1 MSQKRLKFQALK
13 QKLVSKRR
21 FIIYNEDTLEESFS
35 LKLTLMNVFVASSLS
50 AILIVFVTTFIIA
63 FTPLR
68 EYIPGYASTKLRKEA
83 TELALKSDSLALA
96 LKKNDAY
103 LKSVVKVLN
112 GDLEYEQINKDS
124 IMSSDNSSA
133 TIENNAPSKAELQLR
148 EQILQEEKLLSK
160 EKKGKK

>member
-21 FIIYNEDTLEESFS
+21 LIIYNEDTLEESFS

-68 EYIPGYASTKLRKEA
+68 EYIPGYASTQLKKQA
-83 TELALKSDSLALA
+83 AALTIKSDSL
-96 LKKNDAY
+96 LKVTKANNAY
-103 LKSVVKVLN
+103 IQSVKSVLN
-112 GDLEYEQINKDS
+112 GDLEYTKLNKDS
-124 IMSSDNSSA
+124 IKVAANA
-133 TIENNAPSKAELQLR
+133 TEKVDVKVSEKELRLRNEVQKLTPIKA
-148 EQILQEEKLLSK
+148 
-160 EKKGKK
+160 KK

>member
-1 MSQKRLKFQALK
+1 MSEKKNKRKILKR
-13 QKLVSKRR
+13 KLFTKNRLV
-21 FIIYNEDTLEESFS
+21 ILNEDTFEEIFS
-35 LKLTLMNVFVASSLS
+35 LRLTLMNVFVVASIA
-50 AILIVFVTTFIIA
+50 AIYIIA

-124 IMSSDNSSA
+124 IMSSDNIST
-133 TIENNAPSKAELQLR
+133 TIENDAPSKAELQLR